1 MESTM
6 PAIRARGRHGVFL
19 GALVLIFAA
28 TPAAALQ
35 APVPDSDPPGAAS
48 PQPGVEEAPVTPP
61 HAVPAGMDVERLDRL
76 IRRVD
81 DGAQRDGNAWQLD
94 VDGTRAQVIADP
106 KHDRMRVVVA
116 IAAADALPA
125 ATMQRLLQANFDS
138 ALDSRYGIARGLLW
152 ATYIHPLSPLTSDQF
167 LSGLAQTVLLAR
179 NYGTTFSSGA
189 LSFGGGD
196 SQDLLRELLEK
207 GEGI

>member
-1 MESTM
+1 MESTT
-6 PAIRARGRHGVFL
+6 PAIRARGRNGVFL
-19 GALVLIFAA
+19 GALLLIFVVA
-28 TPAAALQ
+28 PAAGLQ
-35 APVPDSDPPGAAS
+35 APAPDADPPDAAL
-48 PQPGVEEAPVTPP
+48 PQPGIEEAPWSPP
-61 HAVPAGMDVERLDRL
+61 AGVPADMDVERLDRL

-81 DGAQRDGNAWQLD
+81 DGAQREGNAWQLE

-116 IAAADALPA
+116 VVAADALSA

-138 ALDSRYGIARGLLW
+138 ALDARYGIARGLLW
-152 ATYIHPLSPLTSDQF
+152 ATYIHPLSPLRPEQF

-196 SQDLLRELLEK
+196 SQGLLQELLEK
-207 GEGI
+207 GAGI